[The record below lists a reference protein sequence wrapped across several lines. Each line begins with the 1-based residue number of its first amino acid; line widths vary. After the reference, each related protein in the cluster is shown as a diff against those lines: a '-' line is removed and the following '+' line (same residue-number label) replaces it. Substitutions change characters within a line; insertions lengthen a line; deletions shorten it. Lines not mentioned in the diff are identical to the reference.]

1 MTKARDLADLMSE
14 GKTLTTG
21 VAGALGVET
30 DDDLTEVIEVIA
42 EATVEL
48 QDENLLNLGVQDVYN
63 QYKLF
68 NAYFSD

>member
-48 QDENLLNLGVQDVYN
+48 QDENLLNLGV
-63 QYKLF
+63 
-68 NAYFSD
+68 

>member
-63 QYKLF
+63 
-68 NAYFSD
+68 